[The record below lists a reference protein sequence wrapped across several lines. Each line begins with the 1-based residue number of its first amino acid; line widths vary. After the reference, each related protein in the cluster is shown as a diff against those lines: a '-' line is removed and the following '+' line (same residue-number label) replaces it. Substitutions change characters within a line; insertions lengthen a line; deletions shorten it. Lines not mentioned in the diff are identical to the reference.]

1 MSLKKLKMGFKQI
14 YGDTVF
20 GFLFEY
26 KMDYARQL
34 LDSGSYNVNEVGLKI
49 GYSTGSHFIAAFKNS
64 LLWGLGC
71 LFFYPISIVFLI
83 LYWQDA
89 KNPFFLQL
97 IGIFI
102 VFLGAMFMSPEQ
114 LSTN

>member
-1 MSLKKLKMGFKQI
+1 MLLIYLGFAI
-14 YGDTVF
+14 VLIGGI
-20 GFLFEY
+20 GF
-26 KMDYARQL
+26 
-34 LDSGSYNVNEVGLKI
+34 
-49 GYSTGSHFIAAFKNS
+49 FIAAFKNS

-102 VFLGAMFMSPEQ
+102 VFLGAMFMSPAQ